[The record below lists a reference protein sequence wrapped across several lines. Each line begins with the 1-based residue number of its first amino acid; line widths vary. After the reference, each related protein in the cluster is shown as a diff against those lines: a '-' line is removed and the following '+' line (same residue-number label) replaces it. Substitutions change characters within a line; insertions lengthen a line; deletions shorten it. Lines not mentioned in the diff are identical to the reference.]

1 MTTIA
6 KPLITAQYAPNTE
19 TTLYTASG
27 VRTAI
32 DKFTGTNTSASTTTL
47 AVKLVPSGG
56 TAGAS
61 NLLITKTLTAG
72 EAYTF
77 PEIVGHWLEAGGF
90 ISVLAGA
97 ASAVVV
103 RASGREVS

>member
-1 MTTIA
+1 MTTTA
-6 KPLITAQYAPNTE
+6 RPFITAQHAPNVE
-19 TTLYTASG
+19 TTAYTASG
-27 VRTAI
+27 VRACI
-32 DKFTGTNTSASTTTL
+32 DKFTATNGSASTTTL

-56 TAGAS
+56 SAGAS

-72 EAYTF
+72 ESYTF

-90 ISVLAGA
+90 ISLLAGA
-97 ASAVVV
+97 AAAVVV